1 MNTTV
6 ANPFESRVSRSSM
19 NEHTTPLTVEEARH
33 LMSRLAFGAPIGTI
47 TGLVGS
53 TAGDVVDQMLDAA
66 AEPLPPDPEWLSVQ
80 RPPRGSSDA
89 AFDEFNSNNRI
100 WLDNVRSDWILD
112 MAANGLRGRLS
123 LFWHNH
129 FVTSHVNYRYAA
141 LGHNYLK
148 LIQLNAQQNFKTFAH
163 AIGRD
168 PAMLIYLDG
177 DSNRASA
184 PNENYARELMEL
196 FTMGP
201 YAADGSPNYSENDVQ
216 EVARAMTGWRLT
228 VSSTWSSYF
237 VFNRYDDGE
246 KTIFGRTGEFNYN
259 DVIDIIFEE
268 RSSEIAY
275 FIAKS
280 LYTEFIYHEPDEES
294 ILVLAQTFQ
303 DSNFELRPVLR
314 QLFTSQRFLDPNF
327 AGSRI
332 KSPVEHL
339 LGHYVELGI
348 EPTQDQAKQVWR
360 AASGVGQNILDPP
373 NVAGWP
379 GQRYWLT
386 TDTLP
391 ERWSESDFV
400 LGNVIAGVFMANF
413 GEALVGPTSTHPALE
428 VAVAMAEH
436 LFKIPLE
443 WVEVPNISEPF
454 EGDLIAN
461 PLPAWLVDGP
471 EYQRNL
477 AKLFL
482 GSLPWYEYEIRAN
495 QGPQFISAYMTR
507 LSQFP
512 EFQLI

>member
-6 ANPFESRVSRSSM
+6 ASPFESRISRSSM
-19 NEHTTPLTVEEARH
+19 NEHTTPLTIEEARH
-33 LMSRLAFGAPIGTI
+33 LMSRLAFGASIDTI
-47 TGLVGS
+47 TSLVGS

-66 AEPLPPDPEWLSVQ
+66 ADPLPPDPEWLSVF

-89 AFDEFNSNNRI
+89 AFEEFNSNNRI
-100 WLDNVRSDWILD
+100 WLDNVRSDWILE
-112 MAANGLRGRLS
+112 MTTNGLRGRLS

-148 LIQLNAQQNFKTFAH
+148 LIKLSALQNFKTFAH
-163 AIGRD
+163 AIGRN

-177 DSNRASA
+177 DSNTASA

-201 YAADGSPNYSENDVQ
+201 YAANGSPNYSENDVQ
-216 EVARAMTGWRLT
+216 EVAKAMTGWRLS
-228 VSSTWSSYF
+228 VSATWSSYF
-237 VFNRYDDGE
+237 VFNRYDDGD

-268 RSSEIAY
+268 RGSQIAY
-275 FIAKS
+275 FIAKK

-294 ILVLAQTFQ
+294 ILALAQTFQ

-348 EPTQDQAKQVWR
+348 EPTLDQAEQIWR
-360 AASGVGQNILDPP
+360 GASEIGQSILDPP

-386 TDTLP
+386 TDTFP
-391 ERWSESDFV
+391 ERWNFSDIV
-400 LGNVIAGVFMANF
+400 VGNFSRGIFMINF
-413 GEALVGPTSTHPALE
+413 GEALVGTESTHPALE
-428 VAVAMAEH
+428 LAVAMADH
-436 LFKIPLE
+436 LLKIPLE
-443 WVEVPNISEPF
+443 WLEVPNISEPF
-454 EGDLIAN
+454 EGDLVVN
-461 PLPAWLVDGP
+461 PLPDWLVNGP

-482 GSLPWYEYEIRAN
+482 GSIPWYEFTLRSN
-495 QGPQFISAYMTR
+495 QGSQLISAYMTR

-512 EFQLI
+512 EFQLT

>member
-33 LMSRLAFGAPIGTI
+33 LMSRLAFGASISTV
-47 TGLVGS
+47 TDLVGS
-53 TAGDVVDQMLDAA
+53 TAGDIVDQMLDAA
-66 AEPLPPDPEWLSVQ
+66 EGPLPADPEWLSVQ
-80 RPPRGSSDA
+80 RPPRGSSNA
-89 AFDEFNSNNRI
+89 VFDEFNSNNSVWRNE
-100 WLDNVRSDWILD
+100 LRSNWILD

-123 LFWHNH
+123 LFWHSH
-129 FVTSHVNYRYAA
+129 FVTSYVNYRYAA

-148 LIQLNAQQNFKTFAH
+148 LIQLNALQNFKTFTH

-168 PAMLIYLDG
+168 AAMLIYLDG
-177 DSNRASA
+177 DSNTASA

-201 YAADGSPNYSENDVQ
+201 YAANGSPNYSENDVQ
-216 EVARAMTGWRLT
+216 EVARAMTGWRLS

-246 KTIFGRTGEFNYN
+246 KTIFGRTGVFNYN

-268 RSSEIAY
+268 RGSQIAY
-275 FIAKS
+275 FIAKK

-294 ILVLAQTFQ
+294 ILALAQTFQ

-314 QLFTSQRFLDPNF
+314 QLFTSQRFLDANF
-327 AGSRI
+327 TGSRI

-339 LGHYVELGI
+339 LGHYVEIGI
-348 EPTQDQAKQVWR
+348 EPTMDQAEQIWR
-360 AASGVGQNILDPP
+360 GASGIGQSILDPP

-391 ERWSESDFV
+391 ERWSYSDIV
-400 LGNVIAGVFMANF
+400 MNNVIPPIFMLEF
-413 GEALVGPTSTHPALE
+413 GEALVGQASTHPALE
-428 VAVAMAEH
+428 VAIAMAEH

-461 PLPAWLVDGP
+461 PLPNWLVDGP

-482 GSLPWYEYEIRAN
+482 GSVPWYEFVVRSN
-495 QGPQFISAYMTR
+495 QGAQFMSAYMTR